1 MKSLTI
7 KLLLLVSAAALAC
20 SSGNVPP
27 QSSYDHS
34 VSFASLKTFDWHED
48 PAEEKAPGGAIVDAR
63 FVYEHVQA
71 DVNADLTKKG
81 FRNAGGAAADF
92 YVEYHTRMAGVLE
105 KDKYGIYSWA
115 PVAAM
120 YYKQGM
126 LVIDIR
132 DSGKKLIWRG
142 WSTRVLGTS
151 PEAIAR
157 DISKAVSDILGSFP
171 PSGGAAKS

>member
-7 KLLLLVSAAALAC
+7 KLLLLVSAAAIAC
-20 SSGNVPP
+20 SSTGNAPP
-27 QSSYDHS
+27 QASYDHS
-34 VSFASLKTFDWHED
+34 VTFASLKTFDWHED

-71 DVNADLTKKG
+71 AVTEDLTKKG

-142 WSTRVLGTS
+142 WATRLLGTS
-151 PEAIAR
+151 PEGIAR
-157 DISKAVSDILGSFP
+157 DISKAVSEILSSFP
-171 PSGGAAKS
+171 PGGAARS